1 MKENSHQDSTS
12 PNLGDALD
20 ITSKNHQN
28 TLHEVL
34 PYLLGEGGEGDQS
47 PDYLRDFSFG
57 EDDASWTEC
66 HYKHLCYL
74 DTDYLWQ
81 MCVSRLLSILP
92 WLNAYRMK
100 HSFCWLQVHYRESKI
115 RLQINICI
123 VSYLPNADLT
133 PFPATSLLFHL
144 RKVIFLS

>member
-1 MKENSHQDSTS
+1 MKENSHQDSAS

-92 WLNAYRMK
+92 
-100 HSFCWLQVHYRESKI
+100 
-115 RLQINICI
+115 
-123 VSYLPNADLT
+123 
-133 PFPATSLLFHL
+133 
-144 RKVIFLS
+144 